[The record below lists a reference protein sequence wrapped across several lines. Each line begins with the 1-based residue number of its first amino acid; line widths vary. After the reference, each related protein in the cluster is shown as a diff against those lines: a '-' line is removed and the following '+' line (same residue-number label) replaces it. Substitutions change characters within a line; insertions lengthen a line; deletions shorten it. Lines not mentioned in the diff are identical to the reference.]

1 MAAFVGLKG
10 IHYVAKVATFLPLIP
25 LVILLVLL
33 SKTVSG
39 IGEFHPEMVIPA
51 GATGVPGSMAVVL
64 FMITGITGF
73 FATAGAA
80 GADIA
85 SSNRDA
91 KDVQLGGLAGVAG
104 VTVFTG
110 CAALLIVAGAYGGGF
125 VKGDA
130 GLAPTGLMELI
141 MGEKTGKIFKLLL
154 AIAAFPPACFSSLIA
169 AASFKNSL
177 PKVNP
182 FISCGIGTAAS
193 VALVL
198 SGQAGDATQVFLVIG
213 ASFGPICGAMTAD
226 YLLAG
231 RKWAG
236 PRAGFNPAG
245 WISWAVGFVVG
256 AFGLVAAHIPSI
268 AQYKD
273 AIPAAPV
280 SAYIVG
286 FVLYIILAKV
296 GLESQKIEYAPVKAQ

>member
-1 MAAFVGLKG
+1 MASLPSYVAAAQPIPQDKRVPWFKTTAQTYAGVMLWFVFWDSVPTIAPTPATPGGLLAQGLGLAILGVVVAALLCHFLFYLAPGMLGMRTGMSLAVVGTSTYGVKGGFFMPGFFMGVLQFGWLAVNAYFASLVVAGFFGAEKGTSLHLVIGTAWTIVAAFVGLKG

-64 FMITGITGF
+64 FMIAGITGF

-130 GLAPTGLMELI
+130 GLAPRG
-141 MGEKTGKIFKLLL
+141 
-154 AIAAFPPACFSSLIA
+154 
-169 AASFKNSL
+169 
-177 PKVNP
+177 
-182 FISCGIGTAAS
+182 
-193 VALVL
+193 
-198 SGQAGDATQVFLVIG
+198 
-213 ASFGPICGAMTAD
+213 
-226 YLLAG
+226 
-231 RKWAG
+231 
-236 PRAGFNPAG
+236 
-245 WISWAVGFVVG
+245 SWN
-256 AFGLVAAHIPSI
+256 
-268 AQYKD
+268 
-273 AIPAAPV
+273 
-280 SAYIVG
+280 
-286 FVLYIILAKV
+286 
-296 GLESQKIEYAPVKAQ
+296 